1 MAGTYTMT
9 EVLDWQRR
17 SEMQMLISASEGD
30 PVPLSYT
37 VIPLTTNLGL
47 NESQLARGRV
57 NIEGKMV
64 AADASNYASIS
75 GSDVIPYLSCDQTN
89 TSFLEPSAILN
100 ALMSN
105 NPQPAAILLYSQQ
118 GMCCGLTGQNL
129 NFNAILTMSDE
140 QAASQTLV
148 MANMSEGNA
157 RAQIS
162 GNFTETA
169 QNDSAGQQG
178 GNNSAVAMSILYSIT
193 GLITLL
199 FLVIIATGAIRAH
212 RYPER
217 YGPRNGFGG
226 RPRQSRA
233 KGLARAVLETLP
245 IVKFGDS
252 QPKPDPNLELEHAT
266 SQQTTDRRSPE
277 NGSSRHLSTI
287 PESPL
292 GSPAQPA
299 ASGAL
304 GPGSDSDADAAGASS
319 AARQEQAEGGG
330 DESNENN
337 EAPPLG
343 ADINDTAESS
353 NSSRRRSR
361 LFDLHRLRHA
371 PVEERIE
378 VLRRYRTEQRS
389 GSSAS
394 NEEEGRDRSGLTNR
408 LRDRFRIR
416 TRAVQ
421 RSSERTGSSPSTTT
435 ANANQS

>member
-1 MAGTYTMT
+1 MN
-9 EVLDWQRR
+9 EVLDWQRK

-89 TSFLEPSAILN
+89 TSFLEPSAVLN

-105 NPQPAAILLYSQQ
+105 DPQPAAILLYSQQ

-129 NFNAILTMSDE
+129 NFNRILTMSDE
-140 QAASQTLV
+140 QAASQTLL
-148 MANMSEGNA
+148 MANMSEGTA

-162 GNFTETA
+162 GNFTESD
-169 QNDSAGQQG
+169 QSNNAGQQG

-199 FLVIIATGAIRAH
+199 FLIIIATGAIRAH

-217 YGPRNGFGG
+217 YGPRNAFGG

-233 KGLARAVLETLP
+233 KGLARAVLETIP

-252 QPKPDPNLELEHAT
+252 QAKPDPNLELENAT
-266 SQQTTDRRSPE
+266 SQQTG
-277 NGSSRHLSTI
+277 GSNADLALTYAQSKGKAVTTNVMKTVRH
-287 PESPL
+287 
-292 GSPAQPA
+292 
-299 ASGAL
+299 
-304 GPGSDSDADAAGASS
+304 
-319 AARQEQAEGGG
+319 
-330 DESNENN
+330 
-337 EAPPLG
+337 
-343 ADINDTAESS
+343 
-353 NSSRRRSR
+353 
-361 LFDLHRLRHA
+361 RH
-371 PVEERIE
+371 
-378 VLRRYRTEQRS
+378 
-389 GSSAS
+389 
-394 NEEEGRDRSGLTNR
+394 
-408 LRDRFRIR
+408 
-416 TRAVQ
+416 
-421 RSSERTGSSPSTTT
+421 
-435 ANANQS
+435 